1 VRRLRRA
8 LAVLLG
14 AGLAIPTLAAGCLVL
29 VLFVAW
35 RGAWWLCGHRLTTWL
50 QATVLGWAWAKS
62 KQLGLDMVTP
72 VTPRADS
79 PSADKPLAPPLTW
92 MDWNGAPWRKE
103 PKQ

>member
-1 VRRLRRA
+1 MMRLRYA

-35 RGAWWLCGHRLTTWL
+35 RGVWWLYGHRLTTWL

-62 KQLGLDMVTP
+62 K
-72 VTPRADS
+72 
-79 PSADKPLAPPLTW
+79 
-92 MDWNGAPWRKE
+92 
-103 PKQ
+103 